1 MNSNEDKPVSPSARP
16 SLYKPDSTTS
26 FSILDAA
33 TVQGKP
39 KRAKPVAAEAA
50 PPTPASRRRWPW
62 AMAAGLLLA
71 GVGAIVL
78 SAREESEE
86 AAPAAIAVKPSNPA
100 AKPVAAPGAAVA
112 EEKIEAV
119 AKADTPRPALVEQL
133 EAPSEKEFTPTGAD
147 PLSILEA
154 DHSKLDETASKPA
167 ASAKKEAAT
176 PAKPRNEPAKKPAP
190 AAKVASS
197 KAAPPSKPEAV
208 KPHRDG
214 DIDFMEAVLSR
225 LPKPEPRS
233 ETTTEPTKAE

>member
-39 KRAKPVAAEAA
+39 KRAKPVAAEATA
-50 PPTPASRRRWPW
+50 PTPASRRRWPW

-71 GVGAIVL
+71 GMGAIAL

-86 AAPAAIAVKPSNPA
+86 ATPTAVAVKPTSPA
-100 AKPVAAPGAAVA
+100 AKPEAAPGAAVA

-119 AKADTPRPALVEQL
+119 AKADAPRPALVEQL

-167 ASAKKEAAT
+167 PAKKAAAA
-176 PAKPRNEPAKKPAP
+176 PAKPATEPAKKPAP

-233 ETTTEPTKAE
+233 ETATEPTKAE

>member
-39 KRAKPVAAEAA
+39 KRAKPAAAETVA
-50 PPTPASRRRWPW
+50 PQPASRRRWPW

-86 AAPAAIAVKPSNPA
+86 AAPAAVAVKPTSPA
-100 AKPVAAPGAAVA
+100 AKPEAAPGAAVA
-112 EEKIEAV
+112 EEKIEAI

-167 ASAKKEAAT
+167 PAKKAAAA
-176 PAKPRNEPAKKPAP
+176 PAKPAAEPTKKPAP

>member
-39 KRAKPVAAEAA
+39 KRAKPVAAEATA
-50 PPTPASRRRWPW
+50 PTPASRRRWPW

-78 SAREESEE
+78 SAREASEE
-86 AAPAAIAVKPSNPA
+86 ATPAAVAVKPNNPV
-100 AKPVAAPGAAVA
+100 AKSEAAPGAAVA

-119 AKADTPRPALVEQL
+119 AKADAPRPALVEQL

-167 ASAKKEAAT
+167 SAKKAAAT
-176 PAKPRNEPAKKPAP
+176 PAKPAAEPAKKPAP